1 MSAAD
6 NKNIVTAIYAA
17 MAEGDGRPF
26 NAAMAEDFTW
36 ILEGTGAWSRTW
48 RGRET
53 VRRELLKPLFAQF
66 ATPYRCRA
74 ERIIAEGD
82 SVVVLARGEV
92 TTLAGKPYNN
102 SYCFV
107 IRMRDGEM
115 VELREYLDTELVAE
129 ALEPPGAGSSAAHRT
144 G

>member
-1 MSAAD
+1 MTAAD
-6 NKNIVTAIYAA
+6 NKRIVAAIYEA
-17 MAEGDGRPF
+17 MADGDGRPF

-48 RGRET
+48 QGREA

-82 SVVVLARGEV
+82 TVVVLARGEV
-92 TTLAGKPYNN
+92 MTVAGKPYNN

-115 VELREYLDTELVAE
+115 VELREYLDTELVAA
-129 ALEPPGAGSSAAHRT
+129 ALEPPPAQPSQA
-144 G
+144 

>member
-6 NKNIVTAIYAA
+6 NKSIVAAIYAA

-92 TTLAGKPYNN
+92 TTTTGKPYNN

-107 IRMRDGEM
+107 IRMQGGEM

-129 ALEPPGAGSSAAHRT
+129 ALDPPPAPAEPAPRA
-144 G
+144 

>member
-1 MSAAD
+1 MSAAG
-6 NKNIVTAIYAA
+6 NKRIVTAIYDA
-17 MAEGDGRPF
+17 MAQGDGRPF

-48 RGRET
+48 RGRDA

-74 ERIIAEGD
+74 ERIVAED
-82 SVVVLARGEV
+82 DNVVVLARGEV
-92 TTLAGKPYNN
+92 TTVAGKPYNN

-107 IRMRDGEM
+107 IRMRDGQIISDER
-115 VELREYLDTELVAE
+115 VVPSEVA
-129 ALEPPGAGSSAAHRT
+129 AA
-144 G
+144 